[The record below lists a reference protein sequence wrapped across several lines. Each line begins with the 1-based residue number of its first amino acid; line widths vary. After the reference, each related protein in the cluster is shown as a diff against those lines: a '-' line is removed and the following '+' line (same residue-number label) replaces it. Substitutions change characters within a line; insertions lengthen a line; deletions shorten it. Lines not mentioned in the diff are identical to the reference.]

1 LIEGGKKTTSLIIF
15 GYHNPCERTKSLN
28 ARDHHTSVWFPEPS
42 RIDDTYAWRGEDTTD
57 WLRRSTVTRAREC
70 RHFLNENFS
79 KLPGEYQTVLHHALH
94 NRWPSAF
101 FELIVARTLQVLG
114 ADIEVEPESEAG
126 TRIDFLAHFPDSTV
140 SVEAVAPVFDA
151 DAGETAKRRSSLL
164 DIVESLAPPSWRI
177 MVVELPDLGP
187 SDSRLQFKKTIKELL
202 DTVPPEVTA
211 EPMDLQ
217 SELPSGEVH
226 LRVLPERG
234 LGDSGGPVVVAH
246 PALTVFDN
254 SEEKIRK
261 AVKRKRRQGRNVGM
275 PAILAVHATGISSEL
290 HDFDLALYGR
300 EVGFFDTYARQITK
314 TEFQADGMFNRSG
327 DEPTFAAVLAFVN
340 VNFPGGPDPVLYLH
354 PRFRGNL
361 PESLLG
367 IETRSY
373 ESEIKGVIVE
383 PTRRAGFLG
392 QLGFVSV

>member
-1 LIEGGKKTTSLIIF
+1 V
-15 GYHNPCERTKSLN
+15 N

-57 WLRRSTVTRAREC
+57 WLGRSTVPRAREC
-70 RHFLNENFS
+70 RRFLNENFS

-187 SDSRLQFKKTIKELL
+187 SDSPGVSSRSRLRSCSI
-202 DTVPPEVTA
+202 PS
-211 EPMDLQ
+211 LQ
-217 SELPSGEVH
+217 RSRLNRWTYSQSCPAVRCTSGCCQS
-226 LRVLPERG
+226 VL
-234 LGDSGGPVVVAH
+234 
-246 PALTVFDN
+246 
-254 SEEKIRK
+254 
-261 AVKRKRRQGRNVGM
+261 
-275 PAILAVHATGISSEL
+275 
-290 HDFDLALYGR
+290 
-300 EVGFFDTYARQITK
+300 
-314 TEFQADGMFNRSG
+314 
-327 DEPTFAAVLAFVN
+327 
-340 VNFPGGPDPVLYLH
+340 
-354 PRFRGNL
+354 
-361 PESLLG
+361 
-367 IETRSY
+367 
-373 ESEIKGVIVE
+373 
-383 PTRRAGFLG
+383 
-392 QLGFVSV
+392 

>member
-1 LIEGGKKTTSLIIF
+1 MSSEDNSQ
-15 GYHNPCERTKSLN
+15 P
-28 ARDHHTSVWFPEPS
+28 VWFREPAQT
-42 RIDDTYAWRGEDTTD
+42 DDTHAMRGELTTD
-57 WLRRSTVTRAREC
+57 YLKRSTVSRAREC
-70 RHFLNENFS
+70 RRFLNKNVS
-79 KLPGEYQTVLHHALH
+79 KLPGEYQVVLHHALH
-94 NRWPSAF
+94 NRWHSAF

-187 SDSRLQFKKTIKELL
+187 SDSKRQFKKTIKELL
-202 DTVPPEVTA
+202 DTVPPEVGA
-211 EPMDLQ
+211 EPMDLL
-217 SELPSGEVH
+217 SESSSGEVH

-254 SEEKIRK
+254 SEAKIRK
-261 AVKRKRRQGRNVGM
+261 ALKRKRRQGRNVDT
-275 PAILAVHATGISSEL
+275 PAILAIHATGISSEL
-290 HDFDLALYGR
+290 HDFNLALYGR

-373 ESEIKGVIVE
+373 DAEKKAVIVE
-383 PTRRAGFLG
+383 PSRRAGYLG